1 MRPIFLLRHFAE
13 LLTLPESVWPGVL
26 FSGRSSLVSVFKR
39 KLVIVLI
46 KKAKRFRQSFER
58 HLQGEKGKSIL
69 VGSPI
74 LYVQKT
80 FTRCGREEDRLRVGA
95 TSSAAILR
103 DRA

>member
-1 MRPIFLLRHFAE
+1 MAGCFVLRA
-13 LLTLPESVWPGVL
+13 L
-26 FSGRSSLVSVFKR
+26 FSFLNRKTFKR

-80 FTRCGREEDRLRVGA
+80 FTRCGREEDRSRVGA